1 MASDTAITSPPFL
14 HYTIS
19 IVICQ
24 PQYTLYPVN
33 NYLINTLHYIHCI
46 WTRYSVYLIQTKGKR
61 ITHKPQKGCLK

>member
-46 WTRYSVYLIQTKGKR
+46 WTRYSVYLI
-61 ITHKPQKGCLK
+61 